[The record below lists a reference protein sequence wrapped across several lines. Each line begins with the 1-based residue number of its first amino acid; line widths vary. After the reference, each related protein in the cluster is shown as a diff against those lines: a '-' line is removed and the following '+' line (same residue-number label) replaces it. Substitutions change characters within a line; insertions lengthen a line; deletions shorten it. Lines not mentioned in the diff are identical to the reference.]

1 MVDIKC
7 YDAWAD
13 WCAKKSFANF
23 KKVYTLTFH
32 GGMPWYRTYKIIKNT
47 ISGRY
52 KEIINDPDLIV
63 DRKHGRIYKK
73 F

>member
-1 MVDIKC
+1 
-7 YDAWAD
+7 
-13 WCAKKSFANF
+13 
-23 KKVYTLTFH
+23 
-32 GGMPWYRTYKIIKNT
+32 MPWYRTYKIIKNT

-63 DRKHGRIYKK
+63 DRKHGRVYKK